1 MFKIRL
7 LIIILFFFMSYGST
21 VFAQPDIDL
30 KSYERIGLISF
41 STQNVEEKLDEIA
54 KEQFLQKITK
64 IRKEVEVVEIGT
76 LDEVLNQVS
85 KTSLTQEAIR
95 AIGEHF
101 GVKSLFCGEINVS
114 NVKHSS
120 KRVQGITEYMSSTE
134 YMSRGMLRVTFS
146 ISIKATLFSTET
158 GDTLWADSVS
168 KEKTASHLSVG
179 KQKISSFDKKI
190 QSKAYRELTEQLVN
204 ELTKGFQSK

>member
-120 KRVQGITEYMSSTE
+120 KRVQGITEYMS
-134 YMSRGMLRVTFS
+134 RVMLRVTFS
-146 ISIKATLFSTET
+146 ISIKATLFSTEA

-179 KQKISSFDKKI
+179 KQRISSFDKKI

-204 ELTKGFQSK
+204 ELTRDFQSK

>member
-21 VFAQPDIDL
+21 VFAQPD
-30 KSYERIGLISF
+30 ERIGLISF

-120 KRVQGITEYMSSTE
+120 KRVQGITTQFQKK
-134 YMSRGMLRVTFS
+134 RL
-146 ISIKATLFSTET
+146 
-158 GDTLWADSVS
+158 
-168 KEKTASHLSVG
+168 HL
-179 KQKISSFDKKI
+179 I
-190 QSKAYRELTEQLVN
+190 
-204 ELTKGFQSK
+204 